1 MVNLSS
7 NGQINDMLLINDK
20 LIIAGLFTN
29 VGFNSND
36 INTDITKSNNLAVLD
51 VKDGVWSSLAYEFN
65 DQVNSVVVLNNILIC
80 GGKFSDKLVA
90 IDLESNTV
98 KQVFSVSLN
107 NVSRCNIKKLLL
119 HNNKVYVCGLFDKVN
134 NVVCNSVCVL
144 EMNSNNELQVSNL
157 PGLNINNNN
166 PNSVV
171 NDLVV
176 QNVKDTE
183 YLIIGGS
190 FGIGSSIP
198 LHLMARYNLSKST
211 FEGALYRNIL
221 MNAGLAGS
229 LPVVNTLC
237 LHNNLLYIGGYNF
250 RVNIN
255 GANNYN
261 VICVNNNTIQS
272 VSNNGISGKINK
284 IASINNN
291 LFILGEFNK
300 SQNNKLSI
308 NSLCIHQN
316 NTLTNILSNNSI
328 IKLNS
333 IISFLDNSLLI
344 SGLFNSINN
353 LVANNIAILNLS
365 DKSISIKYDVV
376 SVEKLTE
383 KTVDNMSLHI
393 NDKITSIRLLN
404 STKLDPSL
412 VLHDNSNLENT
423 HDTTVSH
430 VVVPEVPDSVSV
442 PEVPHSVS
450 VPEVPDSVSV
460 PVVQDS
466 VSVPVVPVVPDSVSD
481 TITVSVSVVVVKEV
495 KEEMKEVN
503 FNGYGVGEGS
513 VLMTDKG
520 EKRIEELISGDMVLG
535 VEGYV
540 RVVSNTRCLNSR
552 LNVVNKGLYGCN
564 NDLKIGKNNKIY
576 VSDSKFTFI
585 KYAAKQVDNMV
596 MNSYLLTLERS
607 GIILVNGVR
616 VLM

>member
-51 VKDGVWSSLAYEFN
+51 VKDGVWSSLAYDFN

-442 PEVPHSVS
+442 P
-450 VPEVPDSVSV
+450 
-460 PVVQDS
+460 VVQDS
-466 VSVPVVPVVPDSVSD
+466 VSVPVVPVVPESVSD
-481 TITVSVSVVVVKEV
+481 TITVSVAVVKEV